1 MGLACESGAMPQP
14 KVRLSDIYLV
24 GEFGREVALIHRSIA
39 KPHLL
44 LHSTMPLNGEPPLAA
59 SRATLITA
67 VKDFYIRSHGNI
79 PRIKEKGF
87 LFEVRCAAA
96 KALVLTM
103 KDLRANFRHRK
114 VTATLQCAGNRR
126 RDMLQV
132 RSVSGDPWAPGAIGN
147 AEWGGASLRD
157 VLKAAGDL
165 ELVVRAWDSA
175 GQTQPALPD
184 ETWNFKGYLS
194 TAWHRVKVIVS

>member
-1 MGLACESGAMPQP
+1 
-14 KVRLSDIYLV
+14 
-24 GEFGREVALIHRSIA
+24 
-39 KPHLL
+39 
-44 LHSTMPLNGEPPLAA
+44 
-59 SRATLITA
+59 
-67 VKDFYIRSHGNI
+67 
-79 PRIKEKGF
+79 
-87 LFEVRCAAA
+87 
-96 KALVLTM
+96 M